1 MLLTV
6 AATVG
11 LFIVIPKGFFPQQ
24 DTGLIVGITE
34 AAQDISPAGM
44 MQRQLAVLKV
54 ASQDPAVAS
63 ATGYVGAG
71 GVTVAGNNGRVFITL
86 KPQGQRNVTADQV
99 IARLGKALQQ
109 VQGITLYMQ
118 AAQDINIGA
127 MVSKTQY
134 QYVLTDVDSEEL
146 NLYAPQLLQ
155 KLQAL
160 PELTSVAS
168 DQQSAGRTL
177 SIEIDRSAASRFGI
191 DPARVDSTLYD
202 AFGRRHVAK
211 IYSRDRGAK
220 RRRAAFSL
228 AKNCSIGF
236 RSGE

>member
-1 MLLTV
+1 
-6 AATVG
+6 
-11 LFIVIPKGFFPQQ
+11 
-24 DTGLIVGITE
+24 
-34 AAQDISPAGM
+34 
-44 MQRQLAVLKV
+44 LAVLKV

-71 GVTVAGNNGRVFITL
+71 GVTVAGNNGRVFLTL
-86 KPQGQRNVTADQV
+86 KPQRQRRVTADQV

-134 QYVLTDVDSEEL
+134 QYVLTDVDSQEL

-160 PELTSVAS
+160 PQLTSVAS
-168 DQQSAGRTL
+168 DQQSAGRTM
-177 SIEIDRSAASRFGI
+177 SIEIDRSAASRFRI
-191 DPARVDSTLYD
+191 DRPGWTHPLRRLRPAS
-202 AFGRRHVAK
+202 
-211 IYSRDRGAK
+211 RGAHLHDAEPVL
-220 RRRAAFSL
+220 RHPR
-228 AKNCSIGF
+228 G
-236 RSGE
+236 RSRFQLGPNAL